1 MIALWFGQAIL
12 GWLIADAFSGV
23 FHWWQDRIG
32 DERMPI
38 IGPEVVVPNRLHH
51 VDPLA
56 FTRSTLLSRNLPLWI
71 ATALI
76 SATWLTVTG
85 PDLMWLFATLGGLMV
100 NEVHVWSH
108 LPQRTNRLVRMLQ
121 ETGFFQSPRQHAI
134 HHRAPHDRR
143 YCILTDWLNPM
154 LDTLDVWGRLER
166 GLRRAPRRDGSEAA
180 PPYSRTFTGLPPRI
194 VTRRISAISRPA
206 TPEGGRATVI
216 TNQGPSGRPENVNR
230 PAASQVA
237 RRTKAE

>member
-1 MIALWFGQAIL
+1 MARAGHDPERRRTHAQAPRRRGRRRGRRDCGRPADQSAAASARRHGPPPYAPAHGAHDGEPSRGLAAEAGDVRPAAASRPERRDHRHASGAERAAAEAAADGGLNATTQGSPAATARAEWRRPLSTTRRASALISGMVARRDDRGAPRADGRMIALWFGQAIL

-85 PDLMWLFATLGGLMV
+85 PDLM
-100 NEVHVWSH
+100 
-108 LPQRTNRLVRMLQ
+108 
-121 ETGFFQSPRQHAI
+121 
-134 HHRAPHDRR
+134 
-143 YCILTDWLNPM
+143 
-154 LDTLDVWGRLER
+154 
-166 GLRRAPRRDGSEAA
+166 
-180 PPYSRTFTGLPPRI
+180 
-194 VTRRISAISRPA
+194 
-206 TPEGGRATVI
+206 
-216 TNQGPSGRPENVNR
+216 
-230 PAASQVA
+230 
-237 RRTKAE
+237 